1 MVPAG
6 SVSVTTIGAAAVAGP
21 LLLTVTVHDALSPTT
36 TVGVLVVLV
45 IARSA
50 CCWNPKSS
58 VTSTSP
64 AVNVVLI
71 GAVVVA
77 TKPAGTPL
85 VTATVYAP
93 GGRFE
98 IV

>member
-1 MVPAG
+1 M
-6 SVSVTTIGAAAVAGP
+6 IGAAAVAGP
-21 LLLTVTVHDALSPTT
+21 LLDTVMVHDASSPTT
-36 TVGVLVVLV
+36 TVGVSVVFV

-50 CCWNPKSS
+50 CCWKPKSA
-58 VTSTSP
+58 VTSSSP
-64 AVNVVLI
+64 AVSDALI

-85 VTATVYAP
+85 VTATLYAP